1 MKGLLITIAT
11 AAILGLP
18 VSTGSPRQPLQIA
31 EIETVAAEA
40 KYIDYNST
48 LQRVSEFPVVTAPEP
63 IDDTSPFAEPGSDES
78 LVISSPES
86 GGWQY
91 YGVCTITFYCAGP
104 CCCGQYA
111 SGYTAS
117 GTRATANRTV
127 AMSGLPFGTEV
138 MIDGQVYVLEDRG
151 VSGMWVDIFVDSHDE
166 ALRRGMY
173 EAEVWIR

>member
-48 LQRVSEFPVVTAPEP
+48 LQRVSEFPVITAEP
-63 IDDTSPFAEPGSDES
+63 VDDTPFAEPGADEP

-86 GGWQY
+86 GGWVY
-91 YGVCTITFYCAGP
+91 YGRCTVTFYCPGP
-104 CCCGQYA
+104 CCCGAYA

-117 GTRATANRTV
+117 GTYATANRTV
-127 AMSGLPFGTEV
+127 AMSGLPFGTHV
-138 MIDGQVYVLEDRG
+138 LVDGQEYIVEDRG
-151 VSGMWVDIFVDSHDE
+151 VGGMWVDIFVDSHEE
-166 ALRRGMY
+166 ACRRGMY
-173 EAEVWIR
+173 ETDVYIWQ